1 MRKSW
6 PGSRRSVVG
15 SEGAADSLQLQAA
28 TNIALDL
35 DVRPLPKL
43 ITLPRR
49 RRRRRN
55 PDGTPITT
63 SAAAGAS
70 AGEPT
75 GETIDA
81 PQSRA
86 FERMLVEEA
95 ALDTGP
101 QATVM

>member
-1 MRKSW
+1 M
-6 PGSRRSVVG
+6 
-15 SEGAADSLQLQAA
+15 QLQAA

-55 PDGTPITT
+55 PDGTPVT
-63 SAAAGAS
+63 SSTAAGAS
-70 AGEPT
+70 AAGPA

-86 FERMLVEEA
+86 FERMLAEEQR
-95 ALDTGP
+95 DTGP
-101 QATVM
+101 HATVM